1 MNLSRPQAAALRR
14 LRQYRDRP
22 PTLRERLRLTAILV
36 VPLLLLAAVAGYLM
50 LWLKLPIGAV
60 LLLAGVL
67 VGFVLREIA
76 QQRFF
81 VAQWPL
87 NREITNWDKVDE
99 LLLSPQPEHGATSSP
114 SPRKTRGW
122 FAAAVGVSLFA
133 VAFGLAIAAERALA
147 YAHDP
152 TRGNPPHNV
161 IILTASWCGHCMN
174 LRRHLAESNV
184 HFTDLDVEQTTE
196 GRWAYTAVRGTGVP
210 ITIVGRQ
217 VIRGVG
223 HAEER
228 WSHIDAA
235 LRNAGYSLPA
245 TTH

>member
-1 MNLSRPQAAALRR
+1 MNPSKPQAAALRR
-14 LRQYRDRP
+14 LRRYRDRP
-22 PTLRERLRLTAILV
+22 PSLGERLKLTAALV
-36 VPLLLLAAVAGYLM
+36 VPVLLLGAVAGYLM
-50 LWLKLPIGAV
+50 LLLKLPAGAL

-76 QQRFF
+76 HQRFF

-87 NREITNWDKVDE
+87 NREITNWERVDE
-99 LLLSPQPEHGATSSP
+99 LLESPQDGAPSS
-114 SPRKTRGW
+114 SAPRKTRGW

-152 TRGNPPHNV
+152 TRSNPPHNV

-210 ITIVGRQ
+210 ITIVGQQ

-223 HAEER
+223 RPEAR
-228 WSHIDAA
+228 WATVDGA
-235 LRNAGYSLPA
+235 LKDAGYTPA
-245 TTH
+245 AIH